1 MFKRATHI
9 KTASVSLTEC
19 SSFHQPV
26 FGQDRTPRWHASPIY
41 EGLVILDSSA
51 RRSAA
56 GGYKHGVSVPLHLS
70 TRVIG
75 FSSRWVIHYWMC
87 LVIFHVSFFAA
98 LVGNSSLWWAVQ
110 TIWEEPFD
118 CDALWML
125 WRMHTFVK
133 LFDIFAICLCSVG
146 ECVWWSIL
154 FMKSIARGYCGLTYG
169 QPTLHFSYRTCSKY
183 KQSTFFL
190 NSLSMV
196 ISTLLWALGVE
207 QSDLLP
213 LGCLKYLDSYLK
225 INFDLGVVVTHQKIK
240 INIMERLGMS
250 PPFPRELCVCLYI
263 IHVGFLFGSLSRRWA
278 KNIGFVQFSG
288 CSVAIVLRKPY
299 SGGEF
304 ISGIAEILF
313 LMLTIWA

>member
-1 MFKRATHI
+1 
-9 KTASVSLTEC
+9 
-19 SSFHQPV
+19 
-26 FGQDRTPRWHASPIY
+26 
-41 EGLVILDSSA
+41 
-51 RRSAA
+51 
-56 GGYKHGVSVPLHLS
+56 
-70 TRVIG
+70 
-75 FSSRWVIHYWMC
+75 MC

-125 WRMHTFVK
+125 WRMHTHVK
-133 LFDIFAICLCSVG
+133 LFGTFAICLCSVG

-154 FMKSIARGYCGLTYG
+154 FMKLIARGYCGLTYG

-263 IHVGFLFGSLSRRWA
+263 IHVVGFLFGSLSRRWA

-288 CSVAIVLRKPY
+288 CSVAIVLRKPS

-313 LMLTIWA
+313 LILTIWA